1 MTSTLTCDFDLW
13 LWLTLFVTLT
23 GDLWLV
29 SCDFDCLVSL
39 FLDLWPLP
47 FDHVLLSWS
56 FVFLFLCLQS
66 WSFVSCCL
74 LSVYLV
80 SLERQSNCL
89 LVWWWVRRTVC
100 LWVSM
105 AECHWVKMIVCHLS
119 LVVCVTCIFYG
130 FFILSMFLSMGPLLW
145 FINPTCIGY
154 ELH

>member
-1 MTSTLTCDFDLW
+1 MTLTLTCDFDLW

-23 GDLWLV
+23 CDLWLV

-39 FLDLWPLP
+39 F
-47 FDHVLLSWS
+47 FD
-56 FVFLFLCLQS
+56 FLFLCLQS

-105 AECHWVKMIVCHLS
+105 TECHWVKMIVCHLS

-130 FFILSMFLSMGPLLW
+130 FFILSMFYLW
-145 FINPTCIGY
+145 VLYLIYVFIYGSFIVI
-154 ELH
+154 H